1 MIQISQ
7 EGNNVILRRWRSS
20 TTMLA
25 YNILFFSIA
34 ALQYYRISLCYGFS
48 STDITSNKR
57 QSSTFFP
64 LYSEVQTPSYTLG
77 IGFSDDE
84 DVDNLPNLSGSLE
97 KCILQQ
103 FTLNEH
109 KPLGCSVEES
119 LAVETDEN
127 AKYVFVSEVKK
138 GGNAAKAGLKEGDV
152 IVQLSGT
159 FDELI
164 DVAGLGIDRIQS
176 LVGGRQEDSPI
187 IIRVARGSDVKERH
201 ELALVELCIVGDDAM
216 TADCITAIY
225 SDEAIDMRNTE
236 IPQQCGDED
245 DETECMLDSLWDTW
259 SDGLTTTG
267 SEEEEVQE
275 DKPKKKKAQPWASRS
290 SGSGTYV
297 RDPKTGKMVNIDE

>member
-1 MIQISQ
+1 
-7 EGNNVILRRWRSS
+7 
-20 TTMLA
+20 MLA

-34 ALQYYRISLCYGFS
+34 ALQCKILLCYGFS
-48 STDITSNKR
+48 STDIISNKR
-57 QSSTFFP
+57 QLSTFFP

-77 IGFSDDE
+77 IGFSDDD
-84 DVDNLPNLSGSLE
+84 DVDNLPNLRGPLE
-97 KCILQQ
+97 NCILQL

-176 LVGGRQEDSPI
+176 LVGGRQEDRKV
-187 IIRVARGSDVKERH
+187 RVSIVLINLPLLIT
-201 ELALVELCIVGDDAM
+201 LAYYYM
-216 TADCITAIY
+216 Y
-225 SDEAIDMRNTE
+225 
-236 IPQQCGDED
+236 
-245 DETECMLDSLWDTW
+245 
-259 SDGLTTTG
+259 
-267 SEEEEVQE
+267 
-275 DKPKKKKAQPWASRS
+275 
-290 SGSGTYV
+290 
-297 RDPKTGKMVNIDE
+297 

>member
-7 EGNNVILRRWRSS
+7 EGNIIVLRRWRSS

-25 YNILFFSIA
+25 YNILFLSI
-34 ALQYYRISLCYGFS
+34 ALQYRKSVCYGFS
-48 STDITSNKR
+48 TTSIPDIISNKR
-57 QSSTFFP
+57 QLSTFFP

-77 IGFSDDE
+77 IGFSDD
-84 DVDNLPNLSGSLE
+84 DDDLDNLPNLSGPLE
-97 KCILQQ
+97 NCILQQ

-138 GGNAAKAGLKEGDV
+138 GGNAAKTGLKEGDV

-176 LVGGRQEDSPI
+176 LVGGRQEDRKVLVSIVLINLPLLI
-187 IIRVARGSDVKERH
+187 T
-201 ELALVELCIVGDDAM
+201 LAYYYM
-216 TADCITAIY
+216 Y
-225 SDEAIDMRNTE
+225 
-236 IPQQCGDED
+236 
-245 DETECMLDSLWDTW
+245 
-259 SDGLTTTG
+259 
-267 SEEEEVQE
+267 
-275 DKPKKKKAQPWASRS
+275 
-290 SGSGTYV
+290 
-297 RDPKTGKMVNIDE
+297 

>member
-7 EGNNVILRRWRSS
+7 EGNIVVLHRWRSS

-25 YNILFFSIA
+25 YNILSLSIA
-34 ALQYYRISLCYGFS
+34 LQYRISLCYGFS
-48 STDITSNKR
+48 STDIISNKR
-57 QSSTFFP
+57 QLSTLLP

-77 IGFSDDE
+77 IGFSDD
-84 DVDNLPNLSGSLE
+84 DDINNLPTLNGPLE

-159 FDELI
+159 FDELV

-176 LVGGRQEDSPI
+176 LVGGRQEDRKV
-187 IIRVARGSDVKERH
+187 RVSIVLLIDCP
-201 ELALVELCIVGDDAM
+201 CI
-216 TADCITAIY
+216 
-225 SDEAIDMRNTE
+225 
-236 IPQQCGDED
+236 P
-245 DETECMLDSLWDTW
+245 
-259 SDGLTTTG
+259 
-267 SEEEEVQE
+267 
-275 DKPKKKKAQPWASRS
+275 
-290 SGSGTYV
+290 YV
-297 RDPKTGKMVNIDE
+297 LICCNHFRFHLPVLLLFV